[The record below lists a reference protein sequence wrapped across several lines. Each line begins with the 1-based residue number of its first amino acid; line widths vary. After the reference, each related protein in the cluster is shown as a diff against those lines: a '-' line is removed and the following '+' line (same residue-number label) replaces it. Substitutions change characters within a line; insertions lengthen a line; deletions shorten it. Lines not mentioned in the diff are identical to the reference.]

1 MVGVTDTKFSFFTWT
16 PNQSTKFFHA
26 TQSGFGVTCAKDLWR
41 RLGEHVG
48 GVPVQSSPKIGG
60 QRTKIKIIDI
70 MIAKNQTF
78 LSAWPTFKTEDQT
91 TISASISLISAI
103 TATKGKDE
111 MRLN

>member
-26 TQSGFGVTCAKDLWR
+26 TQSGFGVTCAEDLWCR
-41 RLGEHVG
+41 IGEHVG

-60 QRTKIKIIDI
+60 QRTEIKIIDI

-78 LSAWPTFKTEDQT
+78 LSPWPTVKTEGRT
-91 TISASISLISAI
+91 AIIASISLISAV
-103 TATKGKDE
+103 TARTK
-111 MRLN
+111 RC